1 MEYITNKLGNSK
13 TVLRCQKVFSTQ
25 KKNMIITRLRNI
37 SLQQIANSK
46 VEVTK
51 GRQIVMVVVLFPV
64 KVQ

>member
-1 MEYITNKLGNSK
+1 MSK
-13 TVLRCQKVFSTQ
+13 SLLDTK